1 MESTGIFLSFS
12 AVFRE
17 LTQSFESIWRH
28 RKVVQK
34 QLRFFFEVMM
44 FVFTIRLGPI
54 SFVLSSQKN
63 QKFDVRR

>member
-17 LTQSFESIWRH
+17 LTQSIESIMASSEGRS
-28 RKVVQK
+28 KK
-34 QLRFFFEVMM
+34 ATFFFEAMM
-44 FVFTIRLGPI
+44 FVFTICLGPI

-63 QKFDVRR
+63 QKFDVR